1 MNTFK
6 SLFTAVTSSKILNA
20 LACIFPSLYL
30 TAYINSYI
38 LRFTWSRLLVFGCT
52 FTVCV
57 VIAHVVRRF
66 YRSFSPITVL
76 ISIIAAVLILI
87 RYEDIFFPSVQE
99 TFVTLTAETT
109 GEICLCDIV
118 VDGEN
123 IPVGQAQVVENS
135 GWSYREQ
142 YDNFMIWPEEN
153 GVANH
158 LTLRFFAGEVRLG
171 FPYTPYAGSVTIMS
185 SAGSHDTLD
194 LRCPELS
201 EGESVT
207 YADFSM
213 DCQRVYSPLEQLL
226 YGTGILTIISF
237 LFSFLIHAVGL
248 VWQRSQVRE
257 EILLLLR
264 NRRNPDKQSQDNAF
278 QPDKDCQDFP
288 VSSATLRPGVKLT
301 FLFVLCAA
309 HYELFF
315 TSSQIGSNTAT
326 VGFLTVLIAISY
338 RCLTSALA
346 RCLLK
351 KYKMPGTIAFVI
363 IIALYASFASF
374 GQRFFLDGNTRIHF
388 SEKGLLILL
397 SGTLWFIPI
406 IYLFLFGLERLAL
419 SLKSKTSSPRLY
431 RHLAFWAMLTIL
443 CFIQTI
449 ILWNFWPG
457 GFASDSIDIL
467 SQAAGIYNIASWH
480 PPLNAILYRLILAIC
495 PKAGTIVA
503 VQLFFFALLC
513 TKFLMLGYDYG
524 ISFKVLAF
532 LGILFNL
539 LPNQVI
545 SGICP
550 VKDYLYLLAL
560 LWETYLLIRLI
571 LNPKELL
578 RWQFLLA
585 LSLAMFLIY
594 GFRHNG
600 IVPFAALLVLFIWI
614 TIRHFPQSKLRL
626 VIVSLSSILMIAAYR
641 GPIYSLLHV
650 SQGAHMSPY
659 ITMLCAA
666 ASCINKGLPLSEESS
681 AIMESVLPLEQ
692 WGTYYNRYA
701 GHDPYYWGRGDL
713 ADKYPFDPTQ
723 ITAKEAFRVY
733 LEALCKYPDVVI
745 KDRLD
750 GTDLMWDVH
759 RPTDSFNTKGFLDV
773 TLSAENHLE
782 SYFDLSKIEYGV
794 PYHNPSP
801 LAGAYRT
808 TVNTSIDSIWDILL
822 WRSGIYLILLM
833 ILVLFWWRNQMKLFL
848 WAAVPLLGEIAGLS
862 LVMYH
867 QSFRYVHSIQV
878 LTLVLAFCSIFLHNA
893 AADCWRRKAPANHSG
908 THTLSIDDSAV

>member
-6 SLFTAVTSSKILNA
+6 SLFTAVTSSKILNI

-30 TAYINSYI
+30 TAYIDSYI
-38 LRFTWSRLLVFGCT
+38 LCFTWSRLLVFGCT
-52 FTVCV
+52 FTVCI
-57 VIAHVVRRF
+57 VISHVVKHF

-76 ISIIAAVLILI
+76 ISVIAAALILI

-99 TFVTLTAETT
+99 TFVTLTAETA

-123 IPVGQAQVVENS
+123 LPVGQAQIVENS

-142 YDNFMIWPEEN
+142 YDNFMIWPEED

-158 LTLRFFAGEVRLG
+158 LTLRFFAGEVHLG

-185 SAGSHDTLD
+185 STGNHDILD

-207 YADFSM
+207 YADFPM

-226 YGTGILTIISF
+226 YGAGILAIISF
-237 LFSFLIHAVGL
+237 LCSFLIHTAGL
-248 VWQRSQVRE
+248 AWQRSQVRA
-257 EILLLLR
+257 EILLLLK
-264 NRRNPDKQSQDNAF
+264 NRRNPDKQSQDNAL

-288 VSSATLRPGVKLT
+288 VSSPTLRPGVKLA
-301 FLFVLCAA
+301 FLSILCAA

-315 TSSQIGSNTAT
+315 ASSLAGSNNVTI
-326 VGFLTVLIAISY
+326 GFLTILIAMSY

-346 RCLLK
+346 PCLLK
-351 KYKMPGTIAFVI
+351 KYKTPGSTAFVL

-397 SGTLWFIPI
+397 SGTFWFVPI
-406 IYLFLFGLERLAL
+406 IYLLLFGLERLAL
-419 SLKSKTSSPRLY
+419 SLRSKDISPRLY
-431 RHLAFWAMLTIL
+431 RHLAFWTMLAIL
-443 CFIQTI
+443 CIIQAI
-449 ILWNFWPG
+449 ILWSFWPG
-457 GFASDSIDIL
+457 GFANDSINIL
-467 SQAAGIYNIASWH
+467 SQAAGVYIITSWH
-480 PPLNAILYRLILAIC
+480 PPLNAMLYRVILAVC
-495 PKAGTIVA
+495 PDAGAIVA
-503 VQLFFFALLC
+503 VQMFLFVLLC
-513 TKFLMLGYDYG
+513 TKFLMLGFDHG
-524 ISFKVLAF
+524 ISFKVLTF

-550 VKDYLYLLAL
+550 VKDYLYMLAL

-571 LNPKELL
+571 LNPEELH

-600 IVPFAALLVLFIWI
+600 IVPFIALLVLFAWI
-614 TIRHFPQSKLRL
+614 TVRHFPQIKLRL
-626 VIVSLSSILMIAAYR
+626 TVVSLSSILMIAAYR
-641 GPIYSLLHV
+641 GPLYSLLHV
-650 SQGAHMSPY
+650 SQDVHMSPY

-666 ASCINKGLPLSEESS
+666 ASCINKDLPLSEESS
-681 AIMESVLPLEQ
+681 AIMESVLPLDQ
-692 WGTYYNRYA
+692 WGTYYNRYL

-713 ADKYPFDPTQ
+713 AAEYYFNPTR
-723 ITAKEAFRVY
+723 ITAREAFTVY
-733 LEALCKYPDVVI
+733 LDALCKYPDVVI

-750 GTDLMWDVH
+750 GADLLWDV
-759 RPTDSFNTKGFLDV
+759 RQPTDSFNTKGFLDV

-782 SYFDLSKIEYGV
+782 SYFDLTKIEYGV
-794 PYHNPSP
+794 PYRNPSP
-801 LAGAYRT
+801 LAEAYRV
-808 TVNTSIDSIWDILL
+808 TVKTPSDSIWDILL

-833 ILVLFWWRNQMKLFL
+833 ILVLFWWRNRMKIFL
-848 WAAVPLLGEIAGLS
+848 WATVPLLGEIVGLS

-878 LTLVLAFCSIFLHNA
+878 LTLALAFCSIFLHSA
-893 AADCWRRKAPANHSG
+893 AADCWLRKAPANHSG
-908 THTLSIDDSAV
+908 THTPSIDDSAV